1 MKQDKKIKKKIW
13 NFSFL
18 IDRSLTKKKKRRE
31 NCNAIFSFV
40 NLQGLYLGHRRR
52 SASLENLSRCDA
64 LSFLPLLVFFS
75 LTIQRITKKQEES
88 NPFLVIYDRNTIQ
101 PVRVTVSSRSF
112 KIVHNLSLF
121 ETHRGW
127 RNATRI
133 VLRVCSTKNRKKNL
147 HIREIYLCEP
157 KKNQKKI
164 NKNKKTK
171 KREKIRAQRSF

>member
-1 MKQDKKIKKKIW
+1 MKQDKKIKKKTW

-52 SASLENLSRCDA
+52 SASSENLSRCDA

-133 VLRVCSTKNRKKNL
+133 VLRVCSTKNRKKKSTYPRNISL
-147 HIREIYLCEP
+147 RTE
-157 KKNQKKI
+157 KKLE
-164 NKNKKTK
+164 KNK
-171 KREKIRAQRSF
+171 